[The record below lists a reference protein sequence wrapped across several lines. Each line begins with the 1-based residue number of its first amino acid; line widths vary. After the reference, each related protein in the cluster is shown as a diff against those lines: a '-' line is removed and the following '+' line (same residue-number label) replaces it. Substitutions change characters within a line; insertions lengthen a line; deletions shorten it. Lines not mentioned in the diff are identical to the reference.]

1 MLAIDVKALCDIP
14 YDLPSIDQ
22 RVFRVL
28 PSSNEVLLELEM
40 KESISYLL
48 LPSTPET

>member
-40 KESISYLL
+40 KEAEGNQDV
-48 LPSTPET
+48 TGRDW